1 MRKPF
6 PSLHVRRLGTLALS
20 LALVGACT
28 TAPQGIDLA
37 ARAPVLDG
45 YGGATLQPSQGNAE
59 ARRLFAQGVAQA
71 YAFDD
76 QEAIRAFKAATA
88 RDPGCALC
96 AWGVAWQMGPN
107 INNTRRGDLGE
118 ARRYLALAQRN
129 ARGAS
134 ARDRALIDA
143 LALRYGA
150 AGGGQGLPGA
160 QVCRSGTGGGEPVDP
175 LDIAYA
181 ARMREL
187 VAAYPQDPDL
197 VTLYAEAELVATE
210 RGWWNPETGKPSGR
224 VGEVA
229 DLVEAALAR
238 APEHTGLNHYMIHAV
253 DAVPVAAR
261 AVPAADRLGRLAPKS
276 PHLLHMPS
284 HTYAQV
290 GRYADATR
298 VNALALEAD
307 DALTADLKRQGFAP
321 LSDWRGHNG
330 HFKWY
335 GALMEGRAALALE
348 TARASAGRA
357 KGDSDYAEYLRSL
370 PMLTLL
376 HLGRWQALLA
386 EPMPAGERGMAA
398 VLGGAARGIAMAR
411 TGDLAGARALLAR
424 VEPKADALLATYTG
438 NGYGARIQRSLV
450 ASAARELAAEVA
462 FTEGRVEAALAL
474 QAQAVEAGVDA
485 DRTEPPTL
493 ASAPRLR
500 LGEMQLRAR
509 RFPEAERSFRADLAL
524 HPLNGWALQ
533 GLGKALAAQGK
544 EGDARAAQRQL
555 AASWA
560 QAEAAV
566 RGAP

>member
-1 MRKPF
+1 M
-6 PSLHVRRLGTLALS
+6 RRLGTLALS

-28 TAPQGIDLA
+28 TAPRGIDMA

-45 YGGATLQPSQGNAE
+45 YGGATLQPSQGSAE

-107 INNTRRGDLGE
+107 INNTRRGDLGA
-118 ARRYLALAQRN
+118 ARRYVELAQRN

-150 AGGGQGLPGA
+150 SGAAGQGQPLGG
-160 QVCRSGTGGGEPVDP
+160 VCRSGGGEPVDP

-187 VAAYPQDPDL
+187 VAAYPQDPD
-197 VTLYAEAELVATE
+197 VVALYAEAELVATE
-210 RGWWNPETGKPSGR
+210 RGWWNPETGKPTGR

-238 APEHTGLNHYMIHAV
+238 APEHAGLNHYMIHAV

-307 DALTADLKRQGFAP
+307 DALTADLKRQGFQP

-348 TARASAGRA
+348 TARANAGRA
-357 KGDSDYAEYLRSL
+357 RGDSDYAEYLRSL

-376 HLGRWQALLA
+376 HLGRWEALLA
-386 EPMPAGERGMAA
+386 EPMPSGGRGMAA
-398 VLGGAARGIAMAR
+398 VLGDTARGIAMAR
-411 TGDLAGARALLAR
+411 TGDLAGARTLLAR
-424 VEPKADALLATYTG
+424 VQPKADALLATYTG

-450 ASAARELAAEVA
+450 AGAARELAAEVA

-474 QAQAVEAGVDA
+474 QAQAVEAGIDA
-485 DRTEPPTL
+485 DRTEPPSL

-500 LGEMQLRAR
+500 LGEMQLRAHR
-509 RFPEAERSFRADLAL
+509 YLEAERSFRADLAL

-544 EGDARAAQRQL
+544 QGDARATQRAL

>member
-6 PSLHVRRLGTLALS
+6 HLLYVRRLGTLALS

-28 TAPQGIDLA
+28 TASQGIDA
-37 ARAPVLDG
+37 AATAPVLDG
-45 YGGATLQPSQGNAE
+45 YGASTLQPSQANA
-59 ARRLFAQGVAQA
+59 AAQRLFAQGVAQA
-71 YAFDD
+71 YAFDRP
-76 QEAIRAFKAATA
+76 EAIRAFKAALA

-96 AWGVAWQMGPN
+96 AWAVAWQLGPN
-107 INNTRRGDLGE
+107 INNTSRGDLGE
-118 ARRYLALAQRN
+118 ARRYVALAQRN

-134 ARDRALIDA
+134 ARDRALVDS

-150 AGGGQGLPGA
+150 AGGAVQGLPLA
-160 QVCRSGTGGGEPVDP
+160 EVCRAGGDPVDP
-175 LDIAYA
+175 LDRAYA

-187 VAAYPQDPDL
+187 VGAYPQDPDVL
-197 VTLYAEAELVATE
+197 ALYAEAELVATE
-210 RGWWNPETGKPSGR
+210 RSWWNEATGKPAGR

-238 APEHTGLNHYMIHAV
+238 TPEHVGLNHYMIHAA

-284 HTYAQV
+284 HTYAHV

-307 DALTADLKRQGFAP
+307 DALTAGLKRQGFEP
-321 LSDWRGHNG
+321 LTDWRGHNG

-348 TARASAGRA
+348 TARANAGRA
-357 KGDSDYAEYLRSL
+357 KGDSEYAEYVRSL
-370 PMLTLL
+370 PILTLL
-376 HLGRWQALLA
+376 HLQRWDALLA
-386 EPMPAGERGMAA
+386 EPMPSGGRGMAA
-398 VLGGAARGIAMAR
+398 VLGDAARGIAMAR
-411 TGDLAGARALLAR
+411 TGDLPGARAALAR
-424 VEPKADALLATYTG
+424 VQPKADALLATYTG
-438 NGYGARIQRSLV
+438 NAYGVRIQRSIV
-450 ASAARELAAEVA
+450 ASAARELAAELA

-474 QAQAVEAGVDA
+474 QAQAVEAGADA
-485 DRTEPPTL
+485 DRSEPPTL

-500 LGEMQLRAR
+500 LGQMQLRAR
-509 RFPEAERSFRADLAL
+509 RYADAEQSFRSDLAL
-524 HPLNGWALQ
+524 HPLNGWAQQ
-533 GLGKALAAQGK
+533 GLARALAAQGK
-544 EGDARAAQRQL
+544 QDDARATQRDL

-560 QAEAAV
+560 QAEAGV